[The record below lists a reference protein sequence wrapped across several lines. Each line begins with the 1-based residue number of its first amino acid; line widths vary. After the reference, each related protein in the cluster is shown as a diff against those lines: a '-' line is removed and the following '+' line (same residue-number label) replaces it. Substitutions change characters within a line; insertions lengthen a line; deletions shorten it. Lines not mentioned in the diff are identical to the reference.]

1 MKLDSPDLGAAVAR
15 LESQLRTVKLALGA
29 VLMAI
34 GVLALSAW
42 IAPQGD
48 TISAKQFMILD
59 ADGIPRGMFGVLADQ
74 ASIGM
79 MYTDPSGNTRLEM
92 GVDPDGTPRLAL
104 MDEQGRVRS
113 EIAMR
118 DDGSPSIVMTDSSES
133 RRIAMSTSNG
143 GAGQVILFGDD
154 FVNESGDTVPTQ
166 RAMFGTVANGEPAI
180 VFSDASEITRAS
192 LNMSADGAAQWRF
205 FGPDGTTERAV
216 LGVYADG
223 MPIIRLADSTGTDVF
238 RRHGGM
244 PADTVVVVVVQQ

>member
-1 MKLDSPDLGAAVAR
+1 MRMDSTGLTAVVAR
-15 LESQLRTVKLALGA
+15 LERELRTVKLALGA

-34 GVLALSAW
+34 GGLSLTAW

-92 GVDPDGTPRLAL
+92 GVDPDGTPRLAM
-104 MDEQGRVRS
+104 MDEHGRVRS

-118 DDGSPSIVMTDSSES
+118 DDGSPTIVMTDSSES
-133 RRIAMSTSNG
+133 RRIAMSTSND
-143 GAGQVILFGDD
+143 GASQIILFG
-154 FVNESGDTVPTQ
+154 SGGTVQ
-166 RAMFGTVANGEPAI
+166 RAMFGTFANGEPAI
-180 VFSDASEITRAS
+180 LFSDASETPRAS

-205 FGPDGTTERAV
+205 FGPTGTTERAV

-223 MPIIRLADSTGTDVF
+223 TPILKLADSTGTASF
-238 RRHGGM
+238 RRQGGM
-244 PADTVVVVVVQQ
+244 LADTVVVAQQ

>member
-1 MKLDSPDLGAAVAR
+1 MRLDSPDLAAAIAR
-15 LESQLRTVKLALGA
+15 LERQLRTVKLALGA

-34 GVLALSAW
+34 GGLALTAW
-42 IAPQGD
+42 MAPQD

-79 MYTDPSGNTRLEM
+79 MYTDPSGNPRLEM
-92 GVDPDGTPRLAL
+92 GVDPNGTPRLAL

-113 EIAMR
+113 EIAMS
-118 DDGSPSIVMTDSSES
+118 DDGSPTIVMTDSSES
-133 RRIAMSTSNG
+133 RRIAMSATNDG
-143 GAGQVILFGDD
+143 TGQITLFGND
-154 FVNESGDTVPTQ
+154 FVTESGDTVSAQ
-166 RAMFGTVANGEPAI
+166 RAMFGTSTNGQPAI
-180 VFSDASEITRAS
+180 LFSDASETPRAA

-223 MPIIRLADSTGTDVF
+223 TPIIKLADSTGTASF
-238 RRHGGM
+238 RRQGGM
-244 PADTVVVVVVQQ
+244 LADTVAVGQR

>member
-1 MKLDSPDLGAAVAR
+1 MRLDSPDLAAVVAR
-15 LESQLRTVKLALGA
+15 LERQLRTVKLALGA

-34 GVLALSAW
+34 GGLSLTAW

-48 TISAKQFMILD
+48 TISAKQFMVLD

-104 MDEQGRVRS
+104 MDERGRVRS
-113 EIAMR
+113 EIAMTG
-118 DDGSPSIVMTDSSES
+118 DGSPTMVMTDSSES
-133 RRIAMSTSNG
+133 QRIAMSASN
-143 GAGQVILFGDD
+143 AGTGQITLFGNN
-154 FVNESGDTVPTQ
+154 FVNENGDTVSAQ
-166 RAMFGTVANGEPAI
+166 RAMFGTSANGQPAI
-180 VFSDASEITRAS
+180 VFSDASETPRAS

-205 FGPDGTTERAV
+205 FGPDGTTERAL

-223 MPIIRLADSTGTDVF
+223 TPIIGLADSAGTASF
-238 RRHGGM
+238 RRQGGM
-244 PADTVVVVVVQQ
+244 LADTVVVAQQ

>member
-1 MKLDSPDLGAAVAR
+1 MRLDSPDLAAVVAR
-15 LESQLRTVKLALGA
+15 LERQLRTVKLALGA

-79 MYTDPSGNTRLEM
+79 MYTDPAGNTRLEM
-92 GVDPDGTPRLAL
+92 SVDPDGIPRLVL
-104 MDEQGRVRS
+104 MDGLGRVRS

-118 DDGSPSIVMTDSSES
+118 DDGSPTIVMTDSSES
-133 RRIAMSTSNG
+133 RRIAMSTSND
-143 GAGQVILFGDD
+143 GASQIILFGND
-154 FVNESGDTVPTQ
+154 FVNESGDTVSVQ
-166 RAMFGTVANGEPAI
+166 RATFGTFANGEPAI
-180 VFSDASEITRAS
+180 LFSDASETPRAS

-223 MPIIRLADSTGTDVF
+223 TPIIKLADSTGRASF
-238 RRHGGM
+238 RRQGGM
-244 PADTVVVVVVQQ
+244 AADTIVER

>member
-1 MKLDSPDLGAAVAR
+1 MRLDSPDLVAAVAR
-15 LESQLRTVKLALGA
+15 LETQLRTVKLALGA
-29 VLMAI
+29 VLIVI
-34 GVLALSAW
+34 GGLSLTAW

-59 ADGIPRGMFGVLADQ
+59 ADGIPRGMFGMLADQ

-79 MYTDPSGNTRLEM
+79 MYTGPSLNTRLEM
-92 GVDPDGTPRLAL
+92 GVDADGTPRLAM
-104 MDEQGRVRS
+104 MDELGRVRS

-118 DDGSPSIVMTDSSES
+118 DDGSPTIVMTDSSES
-133 RRIAMSTSNG
+133 RRIAISTSNG

-154 FVNESGDTVPTQ
+154 FVNESGDTVSVQ
-166 RAMFGTVANGEPAI
+166 RAMFGTFANGEPAI
-180 VFSDASEITRAS
+180 RFSDASETTRAS

-223 MPIIRLADSTGTDVF
+223 TPIIKLADSTGAASF
-238 RRHGGM
+238 RRQGGM
-244 PADTVVVVVVQQ
+244 LADTVVVTQQ